1 MGEQLRD
8 IREFG
13 EDADAYRDELLRRWT
28 GLLSYRYIGRNHSS
42 MNVGETDD
50 TVTIRRDMRN
60 DAGGIMVAPL
70 AIASPEGCQADLVA
84 VPNPVIASVQIVDPG
99 YDVNKVEVV
108 DSGNVHQGRMMGYG
122 RCKIVDAE
130 NPDRVIAFN
139 EGQGAIIGI
148 PPEGLEKM
156 DVSGS
161 ELVIED
167 SPDLPPLWQAFGA
180 SKRRDGHW
188 VLPALSLELASP
200 DAALHIGPQH
210 VVLETA
216 AIDLA
221 ADAVGTNEASGGE
234 LARDVYG
241 ARQSRAVQGRWHRAC
256 RRVRQSRRAHA
267 ATRRGQWQQGRDVRR
282 GDLGDHRLGTADRG
296 TTARH
301 LRDRQAPCGGGRDRP
316 GWRKSRPGWRSAMRH
331 SFSKPAGCG
340 PVHV

>member
-1 MGEQLRD
+1 MGEQVRD

-148 PPEGLEKM
+148 PPEGLGKM
-156 DVSGS
+156 DVSGT
-161 ELVIED
+161 EMVIED
-167 SPDLPPLWQAFGA
+167 SPDLPPLWAAFGA
-180 SKRRDGHW
+180 TKRDDGRW
-188 VLPALSLELASP
+188 VLPALSVELASP

-210 VVLETA
+210 VLLETA
-216 AIDLA
+216 ATDLA
-221 ADAVGTNEASGGE
+221 AEVAGTRKVQVISWH
-234 LARDVYG
+234 VMFM
-241 ARQSRAVQGRWHRAC
+241 SRGKLGPF
-256 RRVRQSRRAHA
+256 RVE
-267 ATRRGQWQQGRDVRR
+267 
-282 GDLGDHRLGTADRG
+282 GTAYV
-296 TTARH
+296 
-301 LRDRQAPCGGGRDRP
+301 GGSGRVGVRMLLHDE
-316 GWRKSRPGWRSAMRH
+316 GNADKAITSAAAIFDIV
-331 SFSKPAGCG
+331 S
-340 PVHV
+340 